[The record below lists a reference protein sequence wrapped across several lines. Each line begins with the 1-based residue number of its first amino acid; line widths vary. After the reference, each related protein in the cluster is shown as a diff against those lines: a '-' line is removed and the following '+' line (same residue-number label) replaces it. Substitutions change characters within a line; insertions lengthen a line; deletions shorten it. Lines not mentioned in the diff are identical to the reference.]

1 MTDDELF
8 NMFFERVGQVAYE
21 RFSLTI
27 EVPPGG
33 KYLIQWCGG
42 QHEFEFDLEV
52 ARYPDGYGALV
63 SRAIDQIEASQRPQ
77 AEE

>member
-8 NMFFERVGQVAYE
+8 AMFFARVGQAAYE
-21 RFSLTI
+21 RFSLKI
-27 EVPPGG
+27 EIPPGG
-33 KYLIQWCGG
+33 KYVIQWCGG
-42 QHEFEFDLEV
+42 QREFEFDLEV
-52 ARYPDGYGALV
+52 ARDADGYGALV